1 MRNAIARLLLSA
13 LLVLMFVAATPA
25 SAGDHRL
32 LATDADHVAIQGY
45 DTVAYFTDGK
55 AIKGSSTYEY
65 VWDDA
70 KWYFAS
76 AVHRDSFIAEPE
88 HYMPRFGGFCA
99 GAMRIRLLVPA
110 NPEAW
115 AIVDGKLFMVA
126 GDAKDI
132 DQWKVNAAS
141 NIQKANEI
149 WADVKNRQAAQQ
161 P

>member
-1 MRNAIARLLLSA
+1 MRTGIAKSLGSTLLVSLLL
-13 LLVLMFVAATPA
+13 LVDA

-55 AIKGSSTYEY
+55 AIKGSNIYEY

-76 AVHRDSFIAEPE
+76 AAHRDLFIAEPE

-99 GAMRIRLLVPA
+99 GAMMNGLLVPA

-115 AIVDGKLFMVA
+115 AIVDGKLYMTA
-126 GDAKDI
+126 GEARDI
-132 DQWKVNAAS
+132 DEWRVNAAS

-149 WADVKNRQAAQQ
+149 WRDVQNQAAQQ
-161 P
+161 R